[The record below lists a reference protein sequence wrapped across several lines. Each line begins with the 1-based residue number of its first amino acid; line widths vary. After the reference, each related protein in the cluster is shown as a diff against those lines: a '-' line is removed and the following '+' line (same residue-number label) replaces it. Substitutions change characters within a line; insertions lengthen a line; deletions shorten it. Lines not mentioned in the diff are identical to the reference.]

1 MIKFLTKNPFWIVQI
16 IGWFV
21 SGLFVASAN
30 KSGSNIQALFFLFG
44 SIFIVGIFSTSL
56 LRAYL
61 KKFVSVEKIGIKQI
75 AIIFLGIFLTTISW
89 FLLNFCFGYLVG
101 LLVDSVDLHVKKNF
115 LDSPNIGLFVFI
127 LNLFLIIIWTV
138 LYYGIKM
145 LIDYNR
151 SRIDR
156 LRLRDKIKQEQLNI
170 LKGHI
175 NPEFMF
181 TSLNNIKGLMLEDV
195 SDSRNKLTQLA
206 ELLRYSLTKNNI
218 NTVLLEEEIAY
229 VYNFI
234 ELVFIENKTASTIEC
249 HIDEATKKLEI
260 PPMLLLNMIELATKH
275 GVLLHN
281 VKGEIFIHS
290 ERREDQLFLTV
301 THSGASSPK
310 SQRKVLEKSIQQRL
324 KLLYKEEAHFLRTFK
339 EENTILELVLPIIEE
354 KITEV

>member
-21 SGLFVASAN
+21 SGFFVASVNKAGAN
-30 KSGSNIQALFFLFG
+30 VQALFFLFG
-44 SIFIVGIFSTSL
+44 SIFIVGIFTTSL
-56 LRAYL
+56 LRAYF
-61 KKFVSVEKIGIKQI
+61 KKFVSMDKVGFKQI
-75 AIIFLGIFLTTISW
+75 ALILLGTFLATICW
-89 FLLNFCFGYLVG
+89 FLLNYCFGYLVG
-101 LLVDSVDLHVKKNF
+101 FLMDSVELKLKKT
-115 LDSPNIGLFVFI
+115 LLKAPNIGFLIFV
-127 LNLFLIIIWTV
+127 LNWFLIIIWTV

-145 LIDYNR
+145 LMDYNR

-218 NTVLLEEEIAY
+218 NTVLLEEEIVY
-229 VYNFI
+229 VHNFI

-249 HIDEATKKLEI
+249 HIEEATKKLEI

-275 GVLLHN
+275 GVLLHTI
-281 VKGEIFIHS
+281 KGEIFIHS
-290 ERREDQLFLTV
+290 ERRENQLFLTV

-324 KLLYKEEAHFLRTFK
+324 KLLYKEEAHFSRTFK
-339 EENTILELVLPIIEE
+339 EGNTILELVLPIIEE
-354 KITEV
+354 KNTEV